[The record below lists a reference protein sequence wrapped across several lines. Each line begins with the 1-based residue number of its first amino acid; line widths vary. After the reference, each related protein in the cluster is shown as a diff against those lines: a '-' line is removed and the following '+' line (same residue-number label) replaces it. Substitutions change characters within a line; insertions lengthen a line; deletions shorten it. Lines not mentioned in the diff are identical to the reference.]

1 MQEFGDIERLILI
14 RQSVM
19 AYYNWK
25 LFLKKSQ
32 RKEHDSTR
40 EIAENLL
47 FHLRVVSARGERFR
61 SS

>member
-1 MQEFGDIERLILI
+1 MQEFGDIERLILT

-25 LFLKKSQ
+25 LFKKKSQ